1 MQNNLNQFDRRSWK
15 ELQGRKTP
23 VTFRKL
29 CLIPFPLQV
38 LMASAP
44 CEQNHEDNAQRQLLY
59 NLLTKTRLENGPFH
73 YCLPGHVNTVE
84 LACLMPLRTTKDTI
98 VSRWDRRRFSETIWK
113 MKQLFFKRKKSVS
126 PAILEASL
134 HMASILSLIIQEKGN
149 CSSNDCFSRPEVTTG
164 TRSRMIPL
172 SSDKKLS

>member
-1 MQNNLNQFDRRSWK
+1 MQNNLNHLDLK
-15 ELQGRKTP
+15 GAAGYGRKTP
-23 VTFRKL
+23 VTFQKL
-29 CLIPFPLQV
+29 CLIPFPLQG

-98 VSRWDRRRFSETIWK
+98 VSR
-113 MKQLFFKRKKSVS
+113 
-126 PAILEASL
+126 
-134 HMASILSLIIQEKGN
+134 
-149 CSSNDCFSRPEVTTG
+149 
-164 TRSRMIPL
+164 
-172 SSDKKLS
+172 